1 MNTKLT
7 MQQENI
13 SKKTVALANNIKG
26 AADDFINSF
35 NQNDMFTFRSSSNS
49 KRNLEE
55 YLEKYYLFFSK
66 ISPMISELSSLN
78 AKLASLLIEADKSMH
93 VELIIVC
100 ENKFNAYEKF
110 EHELYEYI
118 KSLEDAFA
126 NSSASA
132 SLIINLTQRLKNS
145 LTALIEINT

>member
-1 MNTKLT
+1 
-7 MQQENI
+7 
-13 SKKTVALANNIKG
+13 
-26 AADDFINSF
+26 
-35 NQNDMFTFRSSSNS
+35 
-49 KRNLEE
+49 
-55 YLEKYYLFFSK
+55 
-66 ISPMISELSSLN
+66 MISELSSLN

-93 VELIIVC
+93 VELIIIC

-145 LTALIEINT
+145 LTALIEMNT

>member
-13 SKKTVALANNIKG
+13 SKKTVALANNIKD

-35 NQNDMFTFRSSSNS
+35 NQNDLFTFRSSSNS